1 MATARELLCRGM
13 GLPLNASAA
22 MVAQTVCVDP
32 SASPAYRRFITKNF
46 PDIGAELGV
55 QARQVRQVPHP
66 VKVTVSPQASVEAE
80 DEAFARRWFPEIA
93 AAGRYALPGGL
104 SDPTPISDRPNGTP
118 ATNPPTGNVTRPP
131 QGPSSAPPAAYVGPA
146 VPPAGPTVTEIPLG
160 PAPTPTTDQERRARR
175 LGRPFDIAAR
185 QGPGQVDFTWT

>member
-1 MATARELLCRGM
+1 
-13 GLPLNASAA
+13 

-104 SDPTPISDRPNGTP
+104 SDPTPISDRPNGPTP
-118 ATNPPTGNVTRPP
+118 ATRPPVGNVTRPAQKP
-131 QGPSSAPPAAYVGPA
+131 PSSAPPEYVGAPVAPA
-146 VPPAGPTVTEIPLG
+146 
-160 PAPTPTTDQERRARR
+160 APTTSIYPLEQAPPPKTAEEARRRR
-175 LGRPFDIAAR
+175 LGYGFLPQPR
-185 QGPGQVDFTWT
+185 QGAAQTDFTWA